1 MKQTSKKYYL
11 DKSKTIRKSIIIY
24 KNKGSVHSPII
35 YISKPKWVTNE
46 EFDKFINNM
55 QIIVPNEQ

>member
-1 MKQTSKKYYL
+1 MKQTSEKYYI

-24 KNKGSVHSPII
+24 ENKGSVHTPII
-35 YISKPKWVTNE
+35 YIVKPKYVTQE

-55 QIIVPNEQ
+55 QITIKND

>member
-1 MKQTSKKYYL
+1 MKQTSEKYYI

-24 KNKGSVHSPII
+24 ENKGSVHTPII
-35 YISKPKWVTNE
+35 YVSKPKYVTQD

-55 QIIVPNEQ
+55 QITIKND